1 MKRIDAYVWMGIITL
16 FCTGCESLKGPEEK
30 GEFRLSSEK
39 FGSTTYYLMGYLY
52 EESEFYRYPY
62 QGEKTPDLINE
73 GYLVLAA
80 GGGLISL
87 PGFNTPGQI
96 NGFALIGEFES
107 LESARSFYEGYD
119 IVEDGLQFET
129 VSDTVEL
136 YQVWVQQTSSG
147 NYVKLLVKDILDR
160 EGESG
165 TLFNDVVLEYTYQS
179 DGSTTFPN

>member
-1 MKRIDAYVWMGIITL
+1 MKSVNKYVWMGMIAL
-16 FCTGCESLKGPEEK
+16 FFMGCDSLKGPKEK

-39 FGSTTYYLMGYLY
+39 FGTETFHLMGYLY

-62 QGEKTPDLINE
+62 QGDKVPDIINE
-73 GYLVLAA
+73 GYLVLAD

-96 NGFALIGEFES
+96 NGFALLGEFES
-107 LESARSFYEGYD
+107 IDGARSFYEGYD
-119 IVEDGLQFET
+119 NVEDGLQFET
-129 VSDTVEL
+129 DSDTVEL
-136 YQVWVQQTSSG
+136 NQVWVQQTSSG
-147 NYVKLLVKDILDR
+147 NYVKLLVKDILDQ

-179 DGSTTFPN
+179 NGSTKFPD